1 MKKMERKVSD
11 NKYLHKDFHVSFD
24 LGLAYI
30 GDKFGKEHVSKYL
43 RDYAR
48 SYYKKMTLNE
58 LDNYFKFIY
67 EQEEASDLLETE
79 LEDKSL
85 KISVKRCPAMEFMRS
100 QNHEPSKYY
109 AETTKTLYK
118 ELAQICGFEF
128 ELIEYD
134 DTTGKAEF
142 IFKEASA

>member
-1 MKKMERKVSD
+1 
-11 NKYLHKDFHVSFD
+11 
-24 LGLAYI
+24 
-30 GDKFGKEHVSKYL
+30 
-43 RDYAR
+43 
-48 SYYKKMTLNE
+48 
-58 LDNYFKFIY
+58 
-67 EQEEASDLLETE
+67 
-79 LEDKSL
+79 
-85 KISVKRCPAMEFMRS
+85 MEFMRS